1 MGLKALCWFQS
12 WSEDEGL
19 SYQQNAKEMYDI
31 MEQTIVNS
39 QLPEKYKQDLISKQ
53 KFLEHVKSKEYPDY
67 RGMTSTIKDC
77 KSSVSSDTPNTKI
90 EPLPK
95 GEKNENKKYIIDSV
109 ELLDE
114 ESFRKAEVEKHLNE
128 MFDQF

>member
-1 MGLKALCWFQS
+1 M
-12 WSEDEGL
+12 
-19 SYQQNAKEMYDI
+19 
-31 MEQTIVNS
+31 
-39 QLPEKYKQDLISKQ
+39 
-53 KFLEHVKSKEYPDY
+53 EHVKSKEYPDY